1 MKSTECGKF
10 SRGQESVVQLT
21 GGSSL
26 EFSVMFSVYC
36 IHYSTVQNV
45 YSAVQAVDQQLAAG
59 HQHQSE
65 DKIVI
70 TSHIHISIYKNKSQL
85 F

>member
-1 MKSTECGKF
+1 MREKYNMCGKF

-21 GGSSL
+21 QEDAAVAARVFCNIL
-26 EFSVMFSVYC
+26 CV
-36 IHYSTVQNV
+36 YSTVQNV

-59 HQHQSE
+59 HKHLSE
-65 DKIVI
+65 DKSVI
-70 TSHIHISIYKNKSQL
+70 TSHIHKL